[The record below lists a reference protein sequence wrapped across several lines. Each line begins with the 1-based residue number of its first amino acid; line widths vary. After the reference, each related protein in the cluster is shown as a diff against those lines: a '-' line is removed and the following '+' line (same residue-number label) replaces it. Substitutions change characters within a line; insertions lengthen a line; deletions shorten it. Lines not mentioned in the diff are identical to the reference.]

1 MQESS
6 CKLSSETQKLG
17 KFAKGHNASR
27 DFWRHAKLPVATQK
41 QYAKLALV
49 KDSNFESVFFWHQ
62 SLGAFLKD
70 IRTVDALV
78 DLSEEGIDEPV
89 TRSLPMV
96 CLVSLFTFL
105 FSSNFG
111 LEISEAA
118 LNEYWQHAS
127 TCFSWGSRHPG
138 GKGYIPCALYGDS
151 ARYTSGQ
158 GLVEKLLCLVVSFPL
173 FAPASTRIS
182 RFLVFSIR
190 ESLVVSFQATIW
202 PIFQKITDQF
212 SELFQGL
219 LIGNRRLHFT
229 CTELRG
235 DWEWHVNSLN
245 LKPRWGSH
253 AICFK
258 CGASRVDETMQ
269 WTNFTENAGWRGKEY
284 SHVQFILTCLKPGPV
299 CNLIDAYVRVWFT

>member
-1 MQESS
+1 MQTEFWNPKAGQICQRAQCEQRFLEACKAS
-6 CKLSSETQKLG
+6 CGHSEAVCKTSTCQRFK
-17 KFAKGHNASR
+17 
-27 DFWRHAKLPVATQK
+27 
-41 QYAKLALV
+41 
-49 KDSNFESVFFWHQ
+49 FESVFFWHQ

-78 DLSEEGIDEPV
+78 DLSEGGIDEPV

-138 GKGYIPCALYGDS
+138 KGYIPCALYGDS
-151 ARYTSGQ
+151 DRYTSGQ

-258 CGASRVDETMQ
+258 CGASRVDETMH